1 MVCGGILSPV
11 PHSPARGASAVGA
24 SAEETDADVLA
35 LGARLERRVAFI
47 WWRLM
52 REVPTDLS
60 RAAASVLVT
69 LRDEGP
75 QRVTALAAHE
85 NVTQPT
91 MSTLIHRLERRGL
104 VERNVDAAD
113 RRASLVAVTEQ
124 GRVVMRER
132 ERARAQWLAEHLAA
146 LEPDQREQ
154 VQQALQLLDG
164 VM

>member
-1 MVCGGILSPV
+1 
-11 PHSPARGASAVGA
+11 
-24 SAEETDADVLA
+24 
-35 LGARLERRVAFI
+35 
-47 WWRLM
+47 M
-52 REVPTDLS
+52 REVPSDLS

-91 MSTLIHRLERRGL
+91 MSTLIRRLERRGL
-104 VERNVDAAD
+104 VDRNVDAAD

-124 GRVVMRER
+124 GRDVMRER
-132 ERARAQWLAEHLAA
+132 EHARSQWLAKHLTGLAPN
-146 LEPDQREQ
+146 EREL
-154 VQQALQLLDG
+154 VQQALRLLDR